1 MISADDIV
9 VYFSTHHLETMPE
22 EKQTLT
28 KLCTDSS
35 LILTRDMMVFVDYFM
50 RLCYGFNVNFT
61 ALRTGYPL
69 EH

>member
-28 KLCTDSS
+28 KSRTNAHLM
-35 LILTRDMMVFVDYFM
+35 LARDMMVSVDYFM